1 MYMNNNQFTQK
12 TLEALQAAQQL
23 AIEYQHNAVEPEHM
37 LHALVTQQ
45 QGLIPQLLQALGA
58 DPGTFSAAVAE
69 KLAALPRVSGSAHG
83 RRCSPWRSRS
93 RAGPQSSSRP
103 PNRN

>member
-45 QGLIPQLLQALGA
+45 QGLIP
-58 DPGTFSAAVAE
+58 
-69 KLAALPRVSGSAHG
+69 
-83 RRCSPWRSRS
+83 
-93 RAGPQSSSRP
+93 
-103 PNRN
+103 